1 MERTEALVARGA
13 PTRSAR
19 RKVTFRGHEI
29 DLAPPWQRVKF
40 VEALEE
46 KGVWSRDEAEL
57 RAKLEEAGV
66 DTERDRT
73 WSQLVD
79 HAYSHFVEPELIQPT
94 IVYDWPIE
102 LSPFARTTDEDETLV
117 ERFES
122 VVGGMEFANAF
133 SELND
138 AEEQAQ
144 RFAMQ
149 EAEREAG
156 AEESEPG
163 DPDYVEALSYGMPPT
178 GGCGIGIDRLAMVL
192 TGSDAIRDVILFP
205 ALRSRVMEPEQRY
218 ALDALLDALGLPFDE
233 SVPVEPAVLDEVFGL
248 LTLAHE
254 RDAELDQHGRPLP
267 PADPPGPRV
276 AELAAGLGLERRG
289 YPGGER
295 FLVALTHDVDLLGGG
310 GLPHRG
316 AQARRLGR
324 APLAAAAAR
333 VDHVRGGRP
342 ARARPR
348 LPARGDAR
356 RRGRAR
362 LDLLLPHAPGGA
374 AGRLPGALRARA
386 ARPRSSERGGRGR
399 GRAARVLPG
408 ARAARRD
415 RRGGAAARRDP
426 QGLRHHYLRSDPA
439 RLAAELREAGLRY
452 DSSIGWPSLPGLRAG
467 TPYPYRLWDAERR
480 EPGAWELP
488 LVLMDATLAEE
499 RYLGLGADEA
509 YEVAVARAG
518 AGRRA
523 RRRGRDPLAPALAPP
538 AALERLRPSLPAA
551 ARVDRGA
558 RRPGRLGRGDA
569 RPLGG

>member
-1 MERTEALVARGA
+1 MR
-13 PTRSAR
+13 
-19 RKVTFRGHEI
+19 
-29 DLAPPWQRVKF
+29 F
-40 VEALEE
+40 VEALEA

-66 DTERDRT
+66 DTERDRS

-102 LSPFARTTDEDETLV
+102 LSPFARTTDDDETLV
-117 ERFES
+117 ERFEA

-205 ALRSRVMEPEQRY
+205 GAAAARIVEPEQRY

-310 GLPHRG
+310 GLPTAARKLAGSVAHRSR
-316 AQARRLGR
+316 RRLLESTTFAADAMSGR
-324 APLAAAAAR
+324 DPDYPLAEMLAAEGARGSTCFFLTRQEAPQDGYPERYGPALREALEQTRAAGIEIAL
-333 VDHVRGGRP
+333 H
-342 ARARPR
+342 ASYRARER
-348 LPARGDAR
+348 
-356 RRGRAR
+356 
-362 LDLLLPHAPGGA
+362 
-374 AGRLPGALRARA
+374 PGAIA
-386 ARPRSSERGGRGR
+386 EE
-399 GRAARVLPG
+399 

-415 RRGGAAARRDP
+415 PGPAPPLPAQRPRPAGGRAAGGGPALRLEHRLALAAR
-426 QGLRHHYLRSDPA
+426 PA
-439 RLAAELREAGLRY
+439 
-452 DSSIGWPSLPGLRAG
+452 
-467 TPYPYRLWDAERR
+467 
-480 EPGAWELP
+480 
-488 LVLMDATLAEE
+488 
-499 RYLGLGADEA
+499 
-509 YEVAVARAG
+509 
-518 AGRRA
+518 
-523 RRRGRDPLAPALAPP
+523 
-538 AALERLRPSLPAA
+538 
-551 ARVDRGA
+551 
-558 RRPGRLGRGDA
+558 RGDA
-569 RPLGG
+569 VPVPALGPGAPRSRAPGSCPSS